1 MEENIIEEML
11 NVEQMDMKFYRSL
24 ESAENLI
31 LHNCEYD
38 ENEVPF
44 SSQNT
49 DKFYLEKFF
58 SVLY

>member
-1 MEENIIEEML
+1 MEENIIDEML
-11 NVEQMDMKFYRSL
+11 NVQQMDMKFYRSL

-44 SSQNT
+44 SS
-49 DKFYLEKFF
+49 
-58 SVLY
+58 